1 MDVTDRNT
9 NGTYA
14 SPDGGNGTGPGP
26 DRKTALPEE
35 TTDWSL
41 DQQQALYDPG
51 FTYPG
56 HRAFFNGVNELSNEY
71 IEDCV
76 TKRADLAEKRR
87 IRNTAAH
94 RVEALRKDVAGIRAD
109 AKPGD
114 VIRVYPLQEN
124 TADNTAFYDETL
136 PALSLSAAESK
147 ALESK
152 GLKSKNAAVAKKQR
166 DFDSKINVATGKLV
180 QLSRLPAA
188 GAQNWTDIFGAFA
201 LARDLQSSGTGR
213 VDLYMQS
220 DMVHSVRGNDL
231 SKARLRDAATALQ
244 LGTDAAIGFRQ
255 NASVRDLDWGRLK
268 LHVYFPQSIDD
279 LSAYPSLVRA
289 YWEGFAK
296 AVGMTVVF

>member
-1 MDVTDRNT
+1 MTLRTLLLLSAAIVVACASTDSDAVAPDIASADSLAEVKARPPAAYLLFTDRSVSAQSEAA
-9 NGTYA
+9 Y
-14 SPDGGNGTGPGP
+14 
-26 DRKTALPEE
+26 
-35 TTDWSL
+35 
-41 DQQQALYDPG
+41 
-51 FTYPG
+51 
-56 HRAFFNGVNELSNEY
+56 EY
-71 IEDCV
+71 SIP
-76 TKRADLAEKRR
+76 KIAAD
-87 IRNTAAH
+87 
-94 RVEALRKDVAGIRAD
+94 IRAG

-124 TADNTAFYDETL
+124 TADNTAFYDQTL